1 MPRHKILALAERI
14 PFSRDVLGEIYTL
27 TQTGV
32 RPGGFVARRL
42 ADAYFGND
50 IPSAPTV
57 LGAPPETSAASLP
70 LGGAEILNRVLVE
83 GPKHAMS
90 MSLQKVCRAHSQ
102 RGMRFATPFIDPDLI
117 DVAFRI
123 PSRYK
128 HNGRRN
134 KLVLR
139 HAVGTFMPEAFAR
152 RPKHPQRIRE
162 DQRFCDVL
170 ASIASPLLTPD
181 RIRMRG
187 IFDPQELQR
196 LLNRPSGK
204 PWPPE
209 HAMRVWTAVLTE
221 IWAETFLDG
230 NGLPTRRANADAAQ
244 TVQQSPSRDR
254 AAAA

>member
-1 MPRHKILALAERI
+1 MTASSWKERPDNVTKPGLEEEVMGSYYPRSE
-14 PFSRDVLGEIYTL
+14 YTDKKTL
-27 TQTGV
+27 FT
-32 RPGGFVARRL
+32 
-42 ADAYFGND
+42 D
-50 IPSAPTV
+50 
-57 LGAPPETSAASLP
+57 
-70 LGGAEILNRVLVE
+70 
-83 GPKHAMS
+83 PKHPYTEALLS
-90 MSLQKVCRAHSQ
+90 AV
-102 RGMRFATPFIDPDLI
+102 PIPDPRL
-117 DVAFRI
+117 
-123 PSRYK
+123 
-128 HNGRRN
+128 RRN

-244 TVQQSPSRDR
+244 TVHQSPSRDR